1 MSGPEL
7 WTLPAEMDLIVQ
19 GEINGPVGSVDTY
32 SVRKEPHGE
41 DRCVRSGVG
50 SARHLGPEDTEP
62 GQASGFWTNPW

>member
-41 DRCVRSGVG
+41 DHCVRSGVG
-50 SARHLGPEDTEP
+50 LARHLGPEDTEP